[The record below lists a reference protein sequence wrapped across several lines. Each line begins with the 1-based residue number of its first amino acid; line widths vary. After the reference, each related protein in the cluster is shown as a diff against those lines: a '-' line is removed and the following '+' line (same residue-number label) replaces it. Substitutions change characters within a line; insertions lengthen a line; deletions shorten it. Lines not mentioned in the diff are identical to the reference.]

1 MYNHSRVNN
10 ITLIE
15 LKPKGVIMMK
25 CPYCGGEESKVVDSR
40 ATEDDGAIRRR
51 RECLNCGKRYTTYE
65 KIEDI
70 PVFVIKRN
78 LTREVF
84 NRDKILNGLIRA
96 FEKRPVSRMDIE
108 VLFNSIEKK
117 INNAM
122 TTEITSESIGE
133 IVLEKLKEMDE
144 VAYIRFASVY
154 RKFEDINSFIE
165 EIKGLNGEI

>member
-1 MYNHSRVNN
+1 
-10 ITLIE
+10 
-15 LKPKGVIMMK
+15 MMK

-108 VLFNSIEKK
+108 VLVNSIEKK

>member
-1 MYNHSRVNN
+1 
-10 ITLIE
+10 
-15 LKPKGVIMMK
+15 MMK

-51 RECLNCGKRYTTYE
+51 RECLKCGKRYTTYE

-108 VLFNSIEKK
+108 VLVNSIEKK